1 MQERTILSG
10 IDLKAYVGNLYK
22 NPRFTEEM
30 ARLVTSDLESGLSK
44 EETEEYSGGRYDYSQ
59 MCVYSKCIHKHYS
72 PEEKKVIL
80 RDGLSGE
87 QMALAL
93 EFYERGV
100 PLATVAEIT
109 GNIGQTAYAMERRFQ
124 QVLEKAREAQETAE
138 TEQISRQDKA
148 YMEGLV
154 KQIQEAVAKI
164 SFQEEK
170 YAALDK
176 RFQELQTEKQD
187 KEIRE
192 RLLAQLSEKD
202 RTIEDQQNQIN
213 HAKTEVAK
221 LKKELEDSRKEPVQL
236 EEAETQQ
243 GKNPGDS
250 RKKLPERQPARI
262 EKAAEIPE
270 TISGKGYQTAV
281 LDQNGDVVQLV
292 PVEYTKRKERTSIMS
307 HLFSRLFFHRKLD
320 IVKLLTEKHL
330 EPGQLVQIR
339 NAIERGLTEK
349 QLLVLVNSK
358 ISAEQMEEIISI
370 AVYENNSMVQENSK
384 W

>member
-1 MQERTILSG
+1 M
-10 IDLKAYVGNLYK
+10 
-22 NPRFTEEM
+22 
-30 ARLVTSDLESGLSK
+30 
-44 EETEEYSGGRYDYSQ
+44 
-59 MCVYSKCIHKHYS
+59 
-72 PEEKKVIL
+72 
-80 RDGLSGE
+80 
-87 QMALAL
+87 
-93 EFYERGV
+93 
-100 PLATVAEIT
+100 
-109 GNIGQTAYAMERRFQ
+109 
-124 QVLEKAREAQETAE
+124 
-138 TEQISRQDKA
+138 
-148 YMEGLV
+148 
-154 KQIQEAVAKI
+154 
-164 SFQEEK
+164 
-170 YAALDK
+170 
-176 RFQELQTEKQD
+176 
-187 KEIRE
+187 
-192 RLLAQLSEKD
+192 
-202 RTIEDQQNQIN
+202 
-213 HAKTEVAK
+213 
-221 LKKELEDSRKEPVQL
+221 KKELEDSRKEPVQL

-292 PVEYTKRKERTSIMS
+292 PVEYTKRKERTSILS

-339 NAIERGLTEK
+339 SAIERGLTEK